1 MRQPTFVVLLAIFAS
16 GGAGATELSNL
27 DSGLPN
33 TLDDAFALRTG
44 RIELQS
50 SARYDRLRGGR
61 DAVRLLPRVQVGI
74 ADGLQA
80 DIGLPY
86 TTGSGRQ
93 TDPADLVAGV
103 LYNLNREQAGC
114 RPWRSRPTTRE
125 QSARAGAAPKSG
137 LPPSRPRPS
146 LSRST
151 AGCT

>member
-27 DSGLPN
+27 NSGLPN
-33 TLDDAFALRTG
+33 TLDDASALRTG

-86 TTGSGRQ
+86 TKGSGRQ

-103 LYNLNREQAGC
+103 LYNLNRELDWLPALAVSADYT
-114 RPWRSRPTTRE
+114 RTIRSGRR
-125 QSARAGAAPKSG
+125 SAEIG
-137 LPPSRPRPS
+137 LTAIATKTIT
-146 LSRST
+146 LSV
-151 AGCT
+151 